1 MTLFVPKT
9 PLAEL
14 CRQLDQGETTSRA
27 LIETALDRIAADGG
41 NGGAAFIE
49 VNAADV
55 RAQADA
61 ADALRRVGTRLSPL
75 AGLPVSVKDL
85 FDVKG
90 QQTRAASKVLS
101 DVAPAAEDAPTIAR
115 LRRACAVLI
124 GRTNM
129 SEFAFSGLGLNP
141 HFGSPVSP
149 WRAAERHVSGGS
161 SSGAA
166 VSVAHGMAAVGLGS
180 DTGGSLRVPAAF
192 CGLTGFKPTAHRIP
206 TAGGIPLS
214 TTLDCFGGIAPT
226 VACCALFDRILAGVA
241 PVLPAERP
249 IAGARL
255 AILTNVVLEGLDP
268 AVAAA
273 YEAALS
279 RLSAAGALLTELPFT
294 PFDTLGVV
302 NRFGFSPIEAWW
314 YHRQYVRDMAERYDA
329 RVLLRI
335 KGGEAATAADYLDLL
350 QARREIIAAAQ
361 TILGGFDAI
370 LMPTAPILPPRIADV
385 ENDQAAFFAANGK
398 VLRNPSLINFLDGCA
413 LSLPIPGD
421 HGDLDAA
428 PVGLMVAG
436 LRDTDDTVLSI
447 GAAIEKTLAVH
458 AH

>member
-1 MTLFVPKT
+1 MKLFVPKT

-14 CRQLDQGETTSRA
+14 RRQLDQGETSSRA
-27 LIETALDRIAADGG
+27 LIDTALDRIAADGG
-41 NGGAAFIE
+41 NGGSAFIE
-49 VNAADV
+49 IDAAAA
-55 RAQADA
+55 REQADA
-61 ADALRRVGTRLSPL
+61 ADALRRAGTLLSPL

-90 QQTRAASKVLS
+90 QRTRAGSRVLR
-101 DVAPAAEDAPTIAR
+101 DVAPAVEDAPTIAR
-115 LRRACAVLI
+115 LRRAGAVLI

-141 HFGSPVSP
+141 HYGSPASL
-149 WRAAERHVSGGS
+149 WRPGERRVSGGS

-166 VSVAHGMAAVGLGS
+166 VSVAQGMAAVGLGS

-206 TAGGIPLS
+206 TTGGIPLS

-226 VACCALFDRILAGVA
+226 VACCAMFDRVLAGVA

-249 IAGARL
+249 ITGARF
-255 AILTNVVLEGLDP
+255 AVLTNVVLDALEP

-273 YEAALS
+273 YEWALS
-279 RLSAAGALLTELPFT
+279 RLSAAGAVLTELPFT
-294 PFDTLGVV
+294 PFDTMGSI
-302 NRFGFSPIEAWW
+302 NRYGFSPIEAWW
-314 YHRQYVRDMAERYDA
+314 YHRQYVQDVPEQYDV

-335 KGGEAATAADYLDLL
+335 KGGEAATASDYLDLM
-350 QARREIIAAAQ
+350 QARRQIIASAQ
-361 TILGGFDAI
+361 NELGSFDGI
-370 LMPTAPILPPRIADV
+370 LMPTVPILPPRIEDV
-385 ENDQAAFFAANGK
+385 ESDQAAFFAANGK

-421 HGDLDAA
+421 DGGADAA

-436 LRDTDDTVLSI
+436 LRDRDDTILSV
-447 GAAIEKTLAVH
+447 GAAVEKTLA
-458 AH
+458 AHMA

>member
-14 CRQLDQGETTSRA
+14 SRQLNQGETTSRA
-27 LIETALDRIAADGG
+27 LIEAALDRIAADGG

-49 VNAADV
+49 VDAADV

-61 ADALRRVGTRLSPL
+61 ADAVRRAGTVLSPL
-75 AGLPVSVKDL
+75 AGLPVSIKDL

-90 QQTRAASKVLS
+90 QRTRAGSSVLR
-101 DVAPAAEDAPTIAR
+101 DTAPALDDAPTIAR
-115 LRRACAVLI
+115 LRRAGAVLI

-141 HFGSPVSP
+141 HYGSPASP
-149 WRAAERHVSGGS
+149 WRPAERRVSGGS

-180 DTGGSLRVPAAF
+180 DTGGSLRVPAVF

-206 TAGGIPLS
+206 TSGGIPLS

-226 VACCALFDRILAGVA
+226 VACCAVFDRVLAGVA
-241 PVLPAERP
+241 PVMPAARP
-249 IAGARL
+249 IAGARF
-255 AILTNVVLEGLDP
+255 AVVTNVVLDGLEP

-273 YEAALS
+273 YELALS
-279 RLSAAGALLTELPFT
+279 RLSAAGALLTEMPFA
-294 PFDTLGVV
+294 PFDTMGSV
-302 NRFGFSPIEAWW
+302 NRYGFSPIEAWW
-314 YHRQYVRDMAERYDA
+314 YHRQYVQEVPEQYDA

-335 KGGEAATAADYLDLL
+335 KGGEAATASDYLDLL
-350 QARREIIAAAQ
+350 QARREMITAAERA
-361 TILGGFDAI
+361 LGGFDAI
-370 LMPTAPILPPRIADV
+370 LMPTVPILPPRIADV

-421 HGDLDAA
+421 DGGADAA

-436 LRDTDDTVLSI
+436 LRDTDDTILSI

-458 AH
+458 AA